1 MRDNLGGKIMEFESL
16 FAMLVIGALAGWLS
30 GRIMKGRGFGL
41 LGNII
46 VGIVGAFVAGLIF
59 PALGF
64 SVGGGKIASILH
76 ATIGAAIL
84 LFLIRLAK
92 RA

>member
-1 MRDNLGGKIMEFESL
+1 MQFNSL
-16 FAMLVIGALAGWLS
+16 IVLVVVGALAGWLS
-30 GRIMKGRGFGL
+30 GKIMQGRGFGV

-46 VGIVGAFVAGLIF
+46 VGIVGAFLAGTIF

-64 SVGGGKIASILH
+64 SVGGGFFASILH
-76 ATIGAAIL
+76 ATIGSVIL
-84 LFLIRLAK
+84 LFVVGLIR

>member
-1 MRDNLGGKIMEFESL
+1 MQFNSL
-16 FAMLVIGALAGWLS
+16 IVLVVVGALAGWLS
-30 GRIMKGRGFGL
+30 GKIMQGRGFGV

-46 VGIVGAFVAGLIF
+46 VGVVGAFLAGTIF

-64 SVGGGKIASILH
+64 SVGGGFFASILH
-76 ATIGAAIL
+76 ATIGSVIL
-84 LFLIRLAK
+84 LFVVGLIR